1 MPAITRTRPTLWARL
16 KEGDKALATGDSMQ
30 TGNQIIGGIPPKYA
44 AFPELFVQSH
54 TDAIELLP
62 ALPTAWT
69 NGHVSGLRA
78 RGGYEVSLQWENRQ
92 LTGCQ
97 IYSPFGTT
105 PLGLW
110 SSAQR
115 AGPEPS
121 TWLLHRPGRYQGALL
136 NLATDARVTLALPSK

>member
-1 MPAITRTRPTLWARL
+1 MWARL

-30 TGNQIIGGIPPKYA
+30 SGNQIIGGIPPKYA

-78 RGGYEVSLQWENRQ
+78 RADMKSACNGK
-92 LTGCQ
+92 TGN
-97 IYSPFGTT
+97 SP
-105 PLGLW
+105 
-110 SSAQR
+110 
-115 AGPEPS
+115 
-121 TWLLHRPGRYQGALL
+121 
-136 NLATDARVTLALPSK
+136 DARFILPSERLRSACGVVPSARVRSRPHGYSTGQAAIKAPC